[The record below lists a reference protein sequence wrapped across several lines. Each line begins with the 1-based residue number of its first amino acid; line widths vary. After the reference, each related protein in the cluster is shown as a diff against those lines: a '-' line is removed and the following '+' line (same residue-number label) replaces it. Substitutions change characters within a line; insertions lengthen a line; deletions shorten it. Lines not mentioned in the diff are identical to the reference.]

1 MVPLSQFEGLMRELM
16 AIDAVV
22 KGKR

>member
-1 MVPLSQFEGLMRELM
+1 VPLSQFEGMVAELM

-22 KGKR
+22 KQRRA